1 MFFNRFHRVFLTT
14 ALLLG
19 MAGGAVA
26 ATDKENFDENVKT
39 ITPRTI
45 SISLLRPDDGSG
57 EAVLRMMAPNA
68 ISGCPMIGPLKT
80 EMNVNSI
87 YLDITV
93 DGYTIDQNNLETH
106 RGACDTARQYAYA
119 DIPLDRALLHGNN
132 VAEIRFTVNND
143 MDYYTVD
150 LNEERL
156 ELLPRR
162 QMRVKPA
169 GGADA
174 ATGGLTFWYYPKGTV
189 ILSVPAAPAGSDT
202 TSTLD
207 QFASQHGLKRLD
219 SVMHGFSAI
228 AGKAGQAY
236 YIDETGA
243 LGAVAGKTPVTVGT
257 TIIDG
262 RTVDV
267 YGRQPGMNE

>member
-1 MFFNRFHRVFLTT
+1 MFFNRFHRVFLT
-14 ALLLG
+14 AAMLIG
-19 MAGGAVA
+19 MAGSAVA
-26 ATDKENFDENVKT
+26 ETDNVVDENVKT
-39 ITPRTI
+39 ITPRTV

-57 EAVLRMMAPNA
+57 EAVLRLMAPDA
-68 ISGCPMIGPLKT
+68 ISGCPVIGPLKT

-106 RGACDTARQYAYA
+106 RGACATARQYAYA

-143 MDYYTVD
+143 MDYYTVN

-169 GGADA
+169 GGADS
-174 ATGGLTFWYYPKGTV
+174 ATGGLTFWYYPKGTM
-189 ILSVPAAPAGSDT
+189 ILSIPAAPAGSDI
-202 TSTLD
+202 TSPLD
-207 QFASQHGLKRLD
+207 QFAAQHGLKRLD
-219 SVMHGFSAI
+219 RAMPGFGTI

-243 LGAVAGKTPVTVGT
+243 LGTVAGKNPVSIGT

>member
-1 MFFNRFHRVFLTT
+1 MFSNRFHRVFLT
-14 ALLLG
+14 AAVLIG

-26 ATDKENFDENVKT
+26 ATDDVVDENVKT
-39 ITPRTI
+39 ITPRTVG
-45 SISLLRPDDGSG
+45 ISLLRPDDGSG
-57 EAVLRMMAPNA
+57 EAILRLMAPSA
-68 ISGCPMIGPLKT
+68 ISGCPVIGPLKT

-106 RGACDTARQYAYA
+106 RGACATARQYAYA

-132 VAEIRFTVNND
+132 VAEIRFTVNNE
-143 MDYYTVD
+143 MDYYTVN

-169 GGADA
+169 TGADS

-202 TSTLD
+202 TNPLD

-236 YIDETGA
+236 YIDGTGA
-243 LGAVAGKTPVTVGT
+243 LGAVAGKDPVSVGT
-257 TIIDG
+257 TVIDG
-262 RTVDV
+262 RTMDV
-267 YGRQPGMNE
+267 YSRQPGMNE